1 MRVPQLRGR
10 EPAYHMR
17 PPGEKKMDLK
27 MLKWNVCAGFIACSI
42 SFFFVCPNALCAEA
56 VSVKEGLLSVNL
68 KDTSLLDVARD
79 IEKQSGVWFRGDETL
94 FQEKISVTFINLP
107 LEEGLK
113 RILTNLNYSLMFD
126 NKHKVAGVM
135 VMGEVNPAGAQ
146 PGRPGAQAP
155 RVATPPGTTTR
166 SAPAIRSRPS
176 TSTPPT
182 ATVVRRPPRV
192 IPQRTQGG
200 TASQPPGTV
209 ETQSPTPEAFK
220 MQENA
225 PAPGGTVASDGPLPP
240 AFRVIENATPPGGP
254 VSDKQMPEAF
264 KVLKNAPPPGGT
276 PQGTAASPG
285 DSKAST
291 SSPSSGNASKS
302 DSTP

>member
-1 MRVPQLRGR
+1 
-10 EPAYHMR
+10 
-17 PPGEKKMDLK
+17 MDLK
-27 MLKWNVCAGFIACSI
+27 MLKAASCAALIGCSF
-42 SFFFVCPNALCAEA
+42 FFFVCPNAFCADP
-56 VSVKEGLLSVNL
+56 VRVKDGLLSVNL

-79 IEKQSGVWFRGDETL
+79 IEKQSGVWFRGDEAL
-94 FQEKISVTFINLP
+94 FQEKISVTFSDLS

-135 VMGEVNPAGAQ
+135 VMGEGKPAGAQ
-146 PGRPGAQAP
+146 PARPGALPP
-155 RVATPPGTTTR
+155 RVATPPGTASR
-166 SAPAIRSRPS
+166 PSATLRSRSS

-182 ATVVRRPPRV
+182 ATVVRRPPRTV
-192 IPQRTQGG
+192 PQPAQGG

-209 ETQSPTPEAFK
+209 ATQSPTPEAFK
-220 MQENA
+220 VQENA
-225 PAPGGTVASDGPLPP
+225 PTPGGPVASDGPLPP

-254 VSDKQMPEAF
+254 VSDKETPDAL
-264 KVLKNAPPPGGT
+264 KVIRNAPPPGGT
-276 PQGTAASPG
+276 PQGSSPG
-285 DSKAST
+285 PGGSTPST